1 MNTSTNKHNVVNR
14 RPPLNETNKYFT
26 NKKKDVKTDVK
37 QKSNISFKYF
47 PLFTADRYD
56 NIKKTSLWKNF
67 GKTKKLQ
74 N

>member
-1 MNTSTNKHNVVNR
+1 M
-14 RPPLNETNKYFT
+14 
-26 NKKKDVKTDVK
+26 DVK

-67 GKTKKLQ
+67 LVKPRNCKTKRDYHIDFITEKSAARREHRQILAQ
-74 N
+74 D